1 MPNTYVALRTETVAV
16 ATNTVTFS
24 LSGISGYTDL
34 VLQYSPLA
42 SSNTTTHLLRL
53 NGDTASN
60 YSQTGL
66 RGDGSSATSF
76 RSSNQTSLTMYPQD
90 YDNTTIPSV
99 ITVNLQNYNNAT
111 TFKTILWRAGMSA
124 GGQGVSAV
132 VGLWR
137 KTPEAI
143 TSITLTS
150 TNNFAVGSTF
160 SLYGIANADQGA
172 AKATGGI
179 ITEDSTYWYHTFAAS
194 GAFIPKQSLTADVL
208 VIAGGGGG
216 GYWTGGGG
224 GAGGLQLFSSQSLT
238 ATNYTCTIGS
248 GGVGAQALAG
258 TQGVNSS
265 FGALTA
271 SVGGGGGGGYNGGN
285 LPATTGGSGGG
296 GDSAAAPSGGAAGT
310 SGQGN
315 NGGNAFAA
323 PSFGGGGGGGSAAV
337 GAAATSAGAGNGGA
351 GTNTYSS
358 WAIATGTGASGFYA
372 GGGGGGVNTTSYTA
386 GTGGSGGGGNGS
398 NTNVVAAT
406 SAQINTGSGGGGA
419 GASGAYNGSSVAP
432 GNGGSGVV
440 IVRYLKA

>member
-1 MPNTYVALRTETVAV
+1 MPNTYVALRTETLAT

-42 SSNTTTHLLRL
+42 SSNTTTHSLRL
-53 NGDTASN
+53 NGDSASN

-160 SLYGIANADQGA
+160 NLYGIANADQGA

-179 ITEDSTYWYHTFAAS
+179 ITEDSTYWYHTFGAS
-194 GAFIPKQSLTADVL
+194 GVFTPKQSLTCDYLVL
-208 VIAGGGGG
+208 AGGGGG
-216 GYWTGGGG
+216 GYEPSAGNQPGGG
-224 GAGGLQLFSSQSLT
+224 GAGGMRSTVTGTGGSGSLESPINVIVQNYAITVGAGGSRGASGIT
-238 ATNYTCTIGS
+238 ATSGS
-248 GGVGAQALAG
+248 DSIFSII
-258 TQGVNSS
+258 TS
-265 FGALTA
+265 T
-271 SVGGGGGGGYNGGN
+271 GGGRGVSVNAAGN
-285 LPATTGGSGGG
+285 DWNAAATGGSGGG
-296 GDSAAAPSGGAAGT
+296 GGGGVLPGGAASP
-310 SGQGN
+310 SGQG
-315 NGGNAFAA
+315 F
-323 PSFGGGGGGGSAAV
+323 
-337 GAAATSAGAGNGGA
+337 
-351 GTNTYSS
+351 
-358 WAIATGTGASGFYA
+358 A
-372 GGGGGGVNTTSYTA
+372 GGTTATVA
-386 GTGGSGGGGNGS
+386 GYY
-398 NTNVVAAT
+398 
-406 SAQINTGSGGGGA
+406 GSGGGGA
-419 GASGAYNGSSVAP
+419 AAAGQSNTGTQTNTAGGAGRASAISGSLVTYAKGGNGAQAGGTSGMNNTGDGGNAGGTTTG
-432 GNGGSGVV
+432 GNGGSGIV
-440 IVRYLKA
+440 IIRYAK